1 MQKTHLPKVADLKP
15 IWYIIDAKD
24 QVVGK
29 IATKITN
36 ALRGKNKVDFT
47 PHMNCGD
54 YVIVINAHKI
64 VFTGKKLD
72 QKSYF
77 SHSRFKGGLKT
88 TSAKDVL
95 KRRPMTII
103 REAVKNMLPK
113 NKLQKVY
120 LARLKIFASETHN
133 HEAQK
138 PIVLN

>member
-15 IWYIIDAKD
+15 IWYVIDAKD

-36 ALRGKNKVDFT
+36 TLRGKNKVDFT
-47 PHMNCGD
+47 PHMDCGD
-54 YVIVINAHKI
+54 YVVVINAHKI
-64 VFTGKKLD
+64 MFTGKKLE
-72 QKSYF
+72 QKNYY
-77 SHSRFKGGLKT
+77 SHTRYKGGLKT
-88 TSAKDVL
+88 TAAKDVL
-95 KRRPMTII
+95 KRRPINII

-120 LARLKIFASETHN
+120 LARLKIFAGEKHR